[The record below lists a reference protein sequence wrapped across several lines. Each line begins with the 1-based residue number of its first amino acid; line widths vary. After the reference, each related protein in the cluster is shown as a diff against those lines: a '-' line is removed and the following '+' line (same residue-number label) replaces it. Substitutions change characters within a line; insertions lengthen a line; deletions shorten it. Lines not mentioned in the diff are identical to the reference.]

1 MNIGKI
7 IRRIKKNQI
16 WFLLNVLGLSV
27 AFACLLLVYSFVSM
41 ELSYDKFHSKSDRI
55 YRLTSNSNTGA
66 SSMIDA
72 RVQTRLSDKLSDE
85 QPQIEDIVR
94 LTSFRNAIISVEEKS
109 FYSKKVYAVD
119 SSFFQV
125 FDFELLIGDPEE
137 IFKHPK
143 QIAITESFAK
153 THFGHI
159 DVIGKKIIIIHQ
171 RDVKKFEFTIQ
182 GVFKDP
188 PSNSHFNFDILTS
201 REEDIRNTLDYTYL
215 LLAPETNTDELGQ
228 VIQAKWD
235 DLYKDYDYSP
245 LADLQALTQIHL
257 HSHKSR
263 ELEKN
268 SSFQSIL
275 LLLSSI
281 LIILL
286 IAFINYSNLNFVQF
300 ISDIKTHKIKLINGA
315 KKRNLLSDCL
325 KESLVLILMVLLIS
339 FFLAQQFSLHY
350 QFSSFFNLTA
360 LEIVLLLLG
369 FALLVILNSIWPLLM
384 NNITTGAYMDKL
396 KQKTSYKVFVILQL
410 ALTMISLSS
419 ILVLHKQ
426 LNFINSLH
434 PDAESMDMVV
444 IPENPWDVVNNYE
457 VFKEKLKQYPEII
470 DVTSVMEEPAGMVT
484 DNFPYEIE
492 GKEKIPNSTLNILCV
507 DSNFFSFLNI
517 KALAG
522 QASFGQTS
530 SIDWEHKALRLWQL
544 AMREQEIP
552 KELEDEVSVHH
563 TKYIINKT
571 ALKLL
576 GFENP
581 EEAIGQN
588 FRFEHMEPLF
598 PFGPII
604 GVVDDFHYTNLYS
617 KEKPL
622 VMVSRKVFCSN
633 FLIRIEPKNRNEA
646 LKIINEVW
654 TEINPD
660 KPFTYEFASD
670 SYEKVYEKEYTITRV
685 LSLFTIVSLIL
696 SALGLF
702 AMVSFNLARRK
713 KEIGLRKINGAKV
726 SEILSLLFKSY
737 SSWVFIAFILATPI
751 SYLLMNKWLEGF
763 AYKTNLDASIFM
775 LAGIITLC
783 FSYLI
788 VAWKSYKSARKNP
801 VDSIRY
807 E

>member
-7 IRRIKKNQI
+7 IRRIKKNKL
-16 WFLLNVLGLSV
+16 WFGLNVLGLSV

-41 ELSYDKFHSKSDRI
+41 ELSYDKFHSNSDRI

-66 SSMIDA
+66 SSMVDA
-72 RVQTRLSDKLSDE
+72 RTQTHLSYKLNE
-85 QPQIEDIVR
+85 ELPQVEEVLR
-94 LTSFRNAIISVEEKS
+94 LTSFRNAIISIEDNS

-119 SSFFQV
+119 SSFFQI
-125 FDFELLIGDPEE
+125 FDFELLVGDAEN
-137 IFKHPK
+137 IFNHPK
-143 QIAITESFAK
+143 HVVITERFAK
-153 THFGHI
+153 THFGHT
-159 DVIGKKIIIIHQ
+159 DVIGEKIFIVHQ

-182 GVFKDP
+182 GVLKDP

-215 LLAPETNTDELGQ
+215 LLAPETNTDELLQ
-228 VIQAKWD
+228 EIQAKWD
-235 DLYKDYDYSP
+235 EKHEGNDYQP
-245 LADLQALTQIHL
+245 LADLQALTRIHL

-281 LIILL
+281 LIIML

-315 KKRNLLSDCL
+315 KKRNVLFDTI
-325 KESLVLILMVLLIS
+325 KETIILNIIIIALS
-339 FFLAQQFSLHY
+339 FFLAQQFSSYYHFL
-350 QFSSFFNLTA
+350 SFFNLTV
-360 LEIVLLLLG
+360 LEIIFLLLG
-369 FALLVILNSIWPLLM
+369 FALLVILNSIWPLLV
-384 NNITTGAYMDKL
+384 NKISIGAYMDML
-396 KQKTSYKVFVILQL
+396 KQKSSYKVFVILQL

-419 ILVLHKQ
+419 ILILHKQ
-426 LNFINSLH
+426 LNHINSLH

-444 IPENPWDVVNNYE
+444 IPENPWDVVSNYE
-457 VFKEKLKQYPEII
+457 VFKEKLKQHPEII

-507 DSNFFSFLNI
+507 DSNFFSFLDINAI
-517 KALAG
+517 AG
-522 QASFGQTS
+522 KASFGQTS
-530 SIDWEHKALRLWQL
+530 SMEWEQKALRLWQL
-544 AMREQEIP
+544 SLSEQEIP
-552 KELEDEVSVHH
+552 KELEDEVSIHH
-563 TKYIINKT
+563 SKYIINKT
-571 ALKLL
+571 ALKHM

-581 EEAIGQN
+581 EDAIGQN

-604 GVVDDFHYTNLYS
+604 GVVEDFHYTNLYA
-617 KEKPL
+617 KEKPM
-622 VMVSRKVFCSN
+622 VMVSRKVFSSN
-633 FLIRIEPKNRNEA
+633 FLIRIELKNRNKA

-654 TEINPD
+654 TEVNPD
-660 KPFTYEFASD
+660 KPFAYEFASD
-670 SYEKVYEKEYTITRV
+670 SYEKVYEKEYTITKV

-696 SALGLF
+696 SGLGLF

-751 SYLLMNKWLEGF
+751 SYMLMNKWLEGF
-763 AYKTNLDASIFM
+763 AYKTNLDVSIFI
-775 LAGIITLC
+775 LAGLITLC
-783 FSYLI
+783 FSFLI
-788 VAWKSYKSARKNP
+788 VAWKSYKSARRNP
-801 VDSIRY
+801 AESIRY